1 MGVRKLLLIIFS
13 LIILLVL
20 LTHSSEHSVDNS
32 AMREFLESQY
42 VPGVGLLRA
51 SITSYPDNETIW
63 LANDNVLAERALR
76 LLGSPL
82 WGNVSEAPRRYNISY
97 VQK

>member
-42 VPGVGLLRA
+42 VPEVG
-51 SITSYPDNETIW
+51 S
-63 LANDNVLAERALR
+63 
-76 LLGSPL
+76 LGLP
-82 WGNVSEAPRRYNISY
+82 
-97 VQK
+97 